1 MSDTLYR
8 GDVGRRLRA
17 AIDAL
22 GITYTDAAGELG
34 ISTSKLGNWM
44 RGENYPAQYTLKQ
57 FCDRYGI
64 TAEWIYRGI
73 VTGLPSD
80 LANKLWKVEQDIASA
95 PDEPR
100 PSKRPKIQPPAPPA
114 SRKERAP
121 PLNPLPGG
129 RVQERRASGSTRP
142 SGNGA
147 SRRAGD

>member
-100 PSKRPKIQPPAPPA
+100 PSKRPKIQPPAPPH
-114 SRKERAP
+114 RPKERAP
-121 PLNPLPGG
+121 PPPLQGG
-129 RVQERRASGSTRP
+129 RVQENRASDSSRP
-142 SGNGA
+142 RINGGA
-147 SRRAGD
+147 RRAGD

>member
-1 MSDTLYR
+1 MSETLYQR
-8 GDVGRRLRA
+8 EVGRRLRA

-34 ISTSKLGNWM
+34 VSTSKLGNWL
-44 RGENYPAQYTLKQ
+44 RGEHYPDRYSVKQ

-80 LANKLWKVEQDIASA
+80 LANKLWKVERSSA
-95 PDEPR
+95 ATPDEPR
-100 PSKRPKIQPPAPPA
+100 PPKRPKTQPPAPPPA
-114 SRKERAP
+114 PKERAP
-121 PLNPLPGG
+121 PHPLPGG
-129 RVQERRASGSTRP
+129 RVQENRASGRSPPRI
-142 SGNGA
+142 NGG